1 MKGTL
6 TRLSGELRRMPRV
19 CVKEAGDASLLRTMP
34 LNGTPSGLLT
44 EPGIDEP

>member
-19 CVKEAGDASLLRTMP
+19 CVKEAGDASLLATMRYGSFRP
-34 LNGTPSGLLT
+34 ADGT
-44 EPGIDEP
+44 GIDEP